1 MQRGGGGQPE
11 LGHRRIERMRIL
23 RHAEEGAAHRAVRRR
38 DARPARVFEALAG
51 MQDRLLAD
59 AQRLRELVAHGAQV
73 MVCGGRKMAEGV
85 AQAWERILAGS
96 GLSVAQLR
104 TQGRYVE
111 DVY

>member
-1 MQRGGGGQPE
+1 
-11 LGHRRIERMRIL
+11 
-23 RHAEEGAAHRAVRRR
+23 
-38 DARPARVFEALAG
+38 
-51 MQDRLLAD
+51 MQDRLVAD
-59 AQRLRELVAHGAQV
+59 AQRLRELIGRGAHV

-85 AQAWERILAGS
+85 ANAWERILAGT